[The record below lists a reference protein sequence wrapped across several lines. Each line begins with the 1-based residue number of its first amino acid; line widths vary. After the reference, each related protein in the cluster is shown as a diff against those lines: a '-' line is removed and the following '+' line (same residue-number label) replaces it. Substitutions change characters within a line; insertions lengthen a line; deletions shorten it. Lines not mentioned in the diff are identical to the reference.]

1 MQITYVEM
9 TVHGRSGTEQRSLPV
24 GSVSGARFCSRD
36 VAGMRKEMDEQLE
49 RDGRFTM
56 ATLTNPSIFHLGR
69 YLLTQS
75 PDFEVQGS
83 MTGGEAEVVAIR
95 DGQEILISVGS
106 DQCDRELDPLFPDKP
121 KQMCPHPL
129 ARTAWPYD
137 EVRPHW
143 DELRIFSHVVV
154 GEHTVPLQDSKI
166 SELVDLEYLLKM
178 NEVQSLADPMV
189 LYCGCG
195 SFLDSVDETRPAVG
209 PSTGNG
215 AGRGRRLPGG
225 PQRPGIGPHHPTRVP
240 GGSAGGRPAI
250 PARLRSAVPRGVNE
264 KRGVGMPKLTVEGV
278 GDFDVDAG
286 KRLVLALTDEA
297 GIDQLHACGG
307 NARCTTC
314 RVEFVE
320 GEPSRMTAAEKKVL
334 EMRRVTGVRLSCQ
347 IRCDHEMTVRIISR
361 LAGSGRRDAGR
372 RPADEIQPQP
382 VEYVDLA

>member
-9 TVHGRSGTEQRSLPV
+9 TVQGRSGTEQRSLPV

-36 VAGMRKEMDEQLE
+36 VEEMRKQMDEQLE

-56 ATLTNPSIFHLGR
+56 ATLTNPSVFHLGR

-95 DGQEILISVGS
+95 DGDEILVSVGS

-129 ARTAWPYD
+129 ARTAWPYQ

-166 SELVDLEYLLKM
+166 SELVDLEYLL
-178 NEVQSLADPMV
+178 NLNQVRTLADPMV

-195 SFLDSVDETRPAVG
+195 SFLDSVDETVE
-209 PSTGNG
+209 
-215 AGRGRRLPGG
+215 RLDLP
-225 PQRPGIGPHHPTRVP
+225 PET
-240 GGSAGGRPAI
+240 A
-250 PARLRSAVPRGVNE
+250 L
-264 KRGVGMPKLTVEGV
+264 GV
-278 GDFDVDAG
+278 GDSFLVGLNDPVLDRTIQHEFRAVPLGDDLQYREDFD
-286 KRLVLALTDEA
+286 
-297 GIDQLHACGG
+297 
-307 NARCTTC
+307 
-314 RVEFVE
+314 
-320 GEPSRMTAAEKKVL
+320 
-334 EMRRVTGVRLSCQ
+334 RRSETRK
-347 IRCDHEMTVRIISR
+347 E
-361 LAGSGRRDAGR
+361 
-372 RPADEIQPQP
+372 E
-382 VEYVDLA
+382 